1 MQKTINDVLRS
12 HITIYDDLITD
23 KEKYIEQVDYLSFY
37 CNEQARKEKCPFD
50 EYLYAYRDNT
60 NRMHT
65 KHENVYAMID
75 DKQKLWLLYSEWW
88 KAPITILRRAKLWEK
103 RKVDIYWK
111 ALKLYYS
118 GKITRLEDY
127 VKLYQGETQRVDLCR
142 DMKNKPSEYICD
154 LWYNKKLDKKWKKVI
169 VETNNE
175 RTYRTY
181 GNKNSRLF
189 VRIYDK
195 TEDLKKDKFIHAW
208 LYPEWYKNECRRVE
222 AKLTLEYARCD
233 TPYNWLKCVKRDKVI
248 ETRESQERIMY
259 KTILLYTIGIAEI
272 NVPNIKDCIFVL
284 NKARERIN
292 NKIKILNEK
301 LPKEWKTLNW

>member
-1 MQKTINDVLRS
+1 MEKTIDDILRK
-12 HITIYDDLITD
+12 HITIYDDLIND
-23 KEKYIEQVDYLSFY
+23 KEKYIQQIDYLSFY
-37 CNEQARKEKCPFD
+37 CNEQARKEKNPFT

-65 KHENVYAMID
+65 KRENIYAMID
-75 DKQKLWLLYSEWW
+75 EKEKLWLLYSEWW

-118 GKITRLEDY
+118 WKITWLEDY
-127 VKLYQGETQRVDLCR
+127 VKLYQWETQRVDICR
-142 DMKNKPSEYICD
+142 DMKYKPSEYICD
-154 LWYNKKLDKKWKKVI
+154 LGYNKNLDKKWKKII

-208 LYPEWYKNECRRVE
+208 LYPVRYKNECRRVE
-222 AKLTLEYARCD
+222 TKLTLEYARAD
-233 TPYNWLKCVKRDKVI
+233 TPYNRLKMVKRDKTI
-248 ETRESQERIMY
+248 QPRESQERLMY

-292 NKIKILNEK
+292 NKIKILSEK
-301 LPKEWKTLNW
+301 LPKNERL